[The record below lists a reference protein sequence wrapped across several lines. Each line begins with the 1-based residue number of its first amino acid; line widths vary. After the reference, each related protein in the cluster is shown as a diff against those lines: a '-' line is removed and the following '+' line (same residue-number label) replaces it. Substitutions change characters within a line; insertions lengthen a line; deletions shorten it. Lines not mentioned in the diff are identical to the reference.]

1 MVHVSWGGGVEV
13 LGGSCCVLVSCVV
26 LRVFRVRTCLCCVC
40 VLCVLAVAF
49 YHPFVSSRFV
59 SSHLVSCR
67 LISLP
72 CCVAVSAH
80 AISSQRRKAL
90 AASSSRA
97 ARVSNASCP

>member
-13 LGGSCCVLVSCVV
+13 LGGSCCVLVLCVV
-26 LRVFRVRTCLCCVC
+26 SLSCTYVLVLCLCAVC
-40 VLCVLAVAF
+40 VGRGVLPPV
-49 YHPFVSSRFV
+49 VSSRFV